1 MYIILYLKSCSF
13 LPYKNFFIQIVRDVW
28 GTFLRAQYDE
38 LRKEVR
44 QQRQEQ
50 EEMVKNSEAQIQRFK
65 ST

>member
-1 MYIILYLKSCSF
+1 
-13 LPYKNFFIQIVRDVW
+13 VRDVW

>member
-1 MYIILYLKSCSF
+1 M
-13 LPYKNFFIQIVRDVW
+13 RDVW
-28 GTFLRAQYDE
+28 SKFLREQYEE

>member
-1 MYIILYLKSCSF
+1 MYIILYLKSCS
-13 LPYKNFFIQIVRDVW
+13 YQTKIFFIQIVRDVW
-28 GTFLRAQYDE
+28 GTFLREQYDE